1 MQYPPRRARDPT
13 HTYSRALASER
24 NSFAEER
31 FESPSSTSPAS
42 ECNFYLHFDL
52 CERLKTHLSIGPT
65 QAPTPSSITHLNLY
79 KLTNF
84 MQMSQEIQDCTRSSK
99 IMARVNQQPPGHH
112 AWKPGSTR
120 AVVTSGFTFVT
131 YCVKD
136 TSVGLIIGGHYISRC
151 ILMVVVG
158 TYVKYCFSFFL
169 HI

>member
-1 MQYPPRRARDPT
+1 
-13 HTYSRALASER
+13 
-24 NSFAEER
+24 
-31 FESPSSTSPAS
+31 
-42 ECNFYLHFDL
+42 L